1 MRIRPV
7 DACKALGIDNFYF
20 YGNPTNETEFNKM
33 FKKVVGKDE
42 NKNAIISENPSD
54 FGVTWEQV
62 NAKIAELQN
71 DEPMRL
77 LREERNRKLA
87 ETDWKDLP
95 SYPGTDQEEW
105 RTYRQALR
113 DLPSSSSPQLDE
125 FGQLTNVTWPTKPE

>member
-20 YGNPTNETEFNKM
+20 HGNPTNETEFNQM

-54 FGVTWEQV
+54 FGVTWEQI
-62 NAKIAELQN
+62 NAKIAELQ
-71 DEPMRL
+71 DAEPMRL
-77 LREERNRKLA
+77 LREERNQKLT
-87 ETDWKDLP
+87 ETDWMANSDVTM
-95 SYPGTDQEEW
+95 TDAW

-113 DLPSSSSPQLDE
+113 DLPSTAEPKLDE
-125 FGQLTNVTWPTKPE
+125 NGQLTNVTWPTKPE

>member
-20 YGNPTNETEFNKM
+20 HGNPTNETEFNKM

-71 DEPMRL
+71 AEPMRL
-77 LREERNRKLA
+77 LREERNRRLQ
-87 ETDWKDLP
+87 ETDWMSFSDSP
-95 SYPGTDQEEW
+95 TMTDEW
-105 RTYRQALR
+105 KTYRQALR
-113 DLPSSSSPQLDE
+113 DLPSTASPNLDE
-125 FGQLTNVTWPTKPE
+125 NGQLTNVTWPTKPE